1 MWQLLMVL
9 KWFYC
14 VRLCLTSQCGQTAYT
29 ECQQEQINAP
39 HGDAPLPKAGYFL
52 GFRLCSKSSW
62 DSSSF
67 WLVSIRLRVLK
78 SLLLSFGFGPFA
90 LLLSVSHSAWPTA
103 LCSNYMVGE
112 GWESVRV
119 STRLPPLPQS
129 TALHISVW
137 LWFKNCGLGS
147 DRIPWKGFKKNL
159 KNRQS
164 YWQSVMNVL
173 LTTAKLCLSD
183 SYMVS
188 KPARTYYACRKVI
201 ER

>member
-1 MWQLLMVL
+1 MATADGFKMVL
-9 KWFYC
+9 LCQIVSYLPMWSDC
-14 VRLCLTSQCGQTAYT
+14 IHRMSTRTDQCPSWWRPASQSRLFPRQ
-29 ECQQEQINAP
+29 
-39 HGDAPLPKAGYFL
+39 
-52 GFRLCSKSSW
+52 RLCSKSSW

-67 WLVSIRLRVLK
+67 WLVSIRLLVLK
-78 SLLLSFGFGPFA
+78 SLLLSFGFGRFA

-119 STRLPPLPQS
+119 STRPPPLPQS

-147 DRIPWKGFKKNL
+147 DRIPWKGLKKNL